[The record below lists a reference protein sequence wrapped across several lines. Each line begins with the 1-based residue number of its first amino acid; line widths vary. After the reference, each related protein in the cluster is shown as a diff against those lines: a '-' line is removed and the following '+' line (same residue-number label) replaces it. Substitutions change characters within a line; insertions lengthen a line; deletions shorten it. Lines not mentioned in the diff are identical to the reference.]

1 MIQASVDIERFVKEL
16 SENVDAPVDLYL
28 GGGSMMY
35 AGLKYFTK
43 DIDLVVRT
51 EGEYKSTVDAMR
63 RMGFQSIR
71 PGAEYSRMNLPIC
84 WRGRTVTGSIC
95 SMTGSAGSSVYPTG
109 WHPVRSSGRVTEG
122 WS

>member
-16 SENVDAPVDLYL
+16 SENVDAPVDLYLL

-71 PGAEYSRMNLPIC
+71 PGAE
-84 WRGRTVTGSIC
+84 
-95 SMTGSAGSSVYPTG
+95 
-109 WHPVRSSGRVTEG
+109 
-122 WS
+122 